1 MELRRRIDLEL
12 WIVFGLSLGKSAIYS
27 ILALAAALT
36 AERGLA
42 GTSTT
47 INRSEAAQQWL
58 DFSYQFFGIV
68 FQLVPVAL
76 VLFFLGTGALS
87 RIGVLYEK
95 LGRQLLAGFGLAAL
109 IGIPG
114 LALYLVARSMGA
126 AAKVVATDVVEY
138 WWTIPMLLLS
148 AVGASLLEEVIMV
161 GYVFTRLRERGMN
174 DHKIIWMSAIIRG
187 TYHLY
192 QGFGGFIGN
201 LAMGV
206 LFGYLYKRT
215 GKLVPI
221 LFAHFLLDAVIFI
234 GYAWA
239 TTWLPLN

>member
-1 MELRRRIDLEL
+1 MELKRRIDLEL

-36 AERGLA
+36 AERGLG

-58 DFSYQFFGIV
+58 DFSYQFVGIV

-126 AAKVVATDVVEY
+126 AVKVVATDVVEY

-161 GYVFTRLRERGMN
+161 GYLFTRLRERGMN
-174 DHKIIWMSAIIRG
+174 DHKIIWLSAIIRG

-215 GKLVPI
+215 GKLIPL

-239 TTWLPLN
+239 ATWLPLN